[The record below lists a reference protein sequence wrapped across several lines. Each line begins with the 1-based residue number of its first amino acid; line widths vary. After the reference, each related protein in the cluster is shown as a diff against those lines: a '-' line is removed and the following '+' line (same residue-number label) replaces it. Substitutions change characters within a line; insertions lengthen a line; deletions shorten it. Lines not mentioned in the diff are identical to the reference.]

1 MADTVLVHPNRDKGE
16 SKATK
21 AAVTLLLVVSAAL
34 ILVVLIGGW
43 SQMQGM
49 IVVAIAWAAIYLFLA
64 WVVSNWNRG
73 VLPVAAGMAV
83 LLVVIAAVAAPAW
96 FARDKT
102 GFEET
107 TLPASILGL
116 FTLILIPVSVALIGF
131 AMRAFQQKWNVEV
144 EVPREDADRYRRGDT
159 DFEPREP
166 STV

>member
-1 MADTVLVHPNRDKGE
+1 MADTVIVHPNRDKVE

-21 AAVTLLLVVSAAL
+21 GAVTLLLVVSAAL
-34 ILVVLIGGW
+34 ILIIVIGGLD
-43 SQMQGM
+43 QLQGM
-49 IVVAIAWAAIYLFLA
+49 IVVAVVWALIYLVMAYLVA
-64 WVVSNWNRG
+64 NWNRG
-73 VLPVAAGMAV
+73 ILPVAAGMAI
-83 LLVVIAAVAAPAW
+83 LLTVIAAVAAPAW

-116 FTLILIPVSVALIGF
+116 LTLILVPVSVVLIAF

-144 EVPREDADRYRRGDT
+144 EVPRDDADRYRRGDT

-166 STV
+166 SPA

>member
-1 MADTVLVHPNRDKGE
+1 MADTVIVHPNRDKVE

-21 AAVTLLLVVSAAL
+21 GAVTLLLVVSAAL
-34 ILVVLIGGW
+34 MLIVVIGGLD
-43 SQMQGM
+43 QLQGM
-49 IVVAIAWAAIYLFLA
+49 VVVAVVWALLYLFMAYLVA
-64 WVVSNWNRG
+64 NWNRG
-73 VLPVAAGMAV
+73 ILPVAAGMAI
-83 LLVVIAAVAAPAW
+83 LLTVIAAVAAPAW
-96 FARDKT
+96 FSRDKT

-116 FTLILIPVSVALIGF
+116 LTLILVPVSVALIGF

-166 STV
+166 SPA